1 MWTFQEDPC
10 GIFRR
15 IPVDFSEGSKWSFQ
29 EDPLHWRWTETRH
42 TGGVVHVLN
51 PNRFV
56 MLDYYH
62 YLDTCP
68 VL

>member
-42 TGGVVHVLN
+42 T
-51 PNRFV
+51 NRFV

-62 YLDTCP
+62 YLDTLP